1 MTANENLK
9 ALNRKWGWLCEDIKD
24 AVVRNNTM
32 MLLEN
37 SATFMIDNNHTSR
50 AAVDELFEEVLEE
63 TEGNNPNTSG
73 YYGANGK
80 IGDGDRSGVQNYVVP
95 KVMFPVIRRVMPQ
108 LIANEIVSVQPINGR
123 TGVVFYASYQ
133 FSNTKGG
140 VKAGDQ
146 FTGSYKIDEAG
157 DFTDLRAKGGQNIRG
172 QAYYSSQKCGP
183 FTVDYVPEVKLVV
196 DGTGAGRT
204 FTLTVDGKTAT
215 NGSYVPTV
223 ETDLKSF
230 FGDTEPSF
238 LQAEV
243 YPLAGGYVMSFD
255 KKDAAASDAFKY
267 DEGTVTFA
275 PITITVVAN
284 KSIKLGENDA
294 INFADYVAGTYILV
308 PAEKGEL
315 FVQYNQESSTNIP
328 EMQFTLDSKNIETKE
343 RKLKVRYTQEAAQ
356 DLKAHHSLDL
366 EAELVKMASTDMNYE
381 IDREIIDFVDRSVPS
396 QLKWAHNWNF
406 AGTGGIVYNFLD
418 RHRALAQSIYALAGR
433 MAQYNRQGA
442 ANWAIVSP
450 KVAAVLQM
458 IPEFSKEN
466 VNLSPNIYTI
476 GSLNKIKYFV
486 DPNRVGANEDT
497 ILLGFKSPITSYG
510 TGIVYSPYANWM
522 TATVIDPANFDSN
535 KGFFSRYAITLLP
548 RGQWFYAKLLVT
560 NLSDG
565 FGTAQ

>member
-133 FSNTKGG
+133 FANDKGG
-140 VKAGDQ
+140 VKDGDQ

-157 DFTDLRAKGGQNIRG
+157 DFTDLRANGGQNIRG

-183 FTVDYVPEVKLVV
+183 FRPVV
-196 DGTGAGRT
+196 EFTIIKTGTGGTATYAAADVTSTTVGFKTDLDTFFKHGTTPSFLNLELYPLEGGGVVEFEPAAVIALNKFTYTAGDIVYQT
-204 FTLTVDGKTAT
+204 ASTVYKHGKTADELKAIHGGGT
-215 NGSYVPTV
+215 SDVKFNV
-223 ETDLKSF
+223 ELPY
-230 FGDTEPSF
+230 E
-238 LQAEV
+238 A
-243 YPLAGGYVMSFD
+243 
-255 KKDAAASDAFKY
+255 
-267 DEGTVTFA
+267 
-275 PITITVVAN
+275 
-284 KSIKLGENDA
+284 
-294 INFADYVAGTYILV
+294 
-308 PAEKGEL
+308 

-396 QLKWAHNWNF
+396 QLKWAHNWDF
-406 AGTGGIVYNFLD
+406 AGSNGIVYNFLD

-450 KVAAVLQM
+450 KIAAVLQM

-476 GSLNKIKYFV
+476 GSLNKIKYYV
-486 DPNRVGANEDT
+486 DPNRVGANEDA

-548 RGQWFYAKLLVT
+548 RGQWFYAKMLVT

>member
-9 ALNRKWGWLCEDIKD
+9 ALNKKWGWLCEDIKD
-24 AVVRNNTM
+24 AEVRKNTM
-32 MLLEN
+32 MLLES
-37 SATFMIDNNHTSR
+37 SATFMIDNEHTSR

-63 TEGNNPNTSG
+63 TEGTNPNTSG
-73 YYGANGK
+73 YAGANGTV
-80 IGDGDRSGVQNYVVP
+80 GASGRSGVQNYVVP

-108 LIANEIVSVQPINGR
+108 LIANEIVSVQPISGR

-133 FSNTKGG
+133 FANTKGG
-140 VKAGDQ
+140 VDAGDQ
-146 FTGSYKIDEAG
+146 FTGSYKIDEDG
-157 DFTDLRAKGGQNIRG
+157 DFTDLRAAGGQAIRG

-183 FTVDYVPEVKLVV
+183 FTPKAE
-196 DGTGAGRT
+196 
-204 FTLTVDGKTAT
+204 LTVARTGEAAAYVYSATAAVT
-215 NGSYVPTV
+215 TAKVS
-223 ETDLKSF
+223 TDLNSF
-230 FGDTEPSF
+230 FKTGITPSF
-238 LQAEV
+238 LNLEL
-243 YPLAGGYVMSFD
+243 YPTEGGYVLEFE
-255 KKDAAASDAFKY
+255 KKDS
-267 DEGTVTFA
+267 GTT
-275 PITITVVAN
+275 
-284 KSIKLGENDA
+284 
-294 INFADYVAGTYILV
+294 AGTYTYTAGEVAYFFASTPITHDKTQAELGAIYDDTEANKKFLV
-308 PAEKGEL
+308 SLPYEA
-315 FVQYNQESSTNIP
+315 FVQYNQESSANIP
-328 EMQFTLDSKNIETKE
+328 EMQFTLDSKSIETKE

-381 IDREIIDFVDRSVPS
+381 IDREIIDFVDRAVPS

-406 AGTGGIVYNFLD
+406 AGKDKIVYNFLD

-466 VNLSPNIYTI
+466 VGLTPNIYTI

-486 DPNRVGANEDT
+486 DPNRVGANEDA

-548 RGQWFYAKLLVT
+548 RGQWFYAKMLVT

>member
-9 ALNRKWGWLCEDIKD
+9 ALNKKWGWLCEDIKD
-24 AVVRNNTM
+24 AEVRKNTM

-37 SATFMIDNNHTSR
+37 SATFMIDNEHTSR

-63 TEGNNPNTSG
+63 AGVESTNPNTSG
-73 YYGANGK
+73 YYGANGTV
-80 IGDGDRSGVQNYVVP
+80 GNSNRSGVQNYVVP

-108 LIANEIVSVQPINGR
+108 LIANEIVSVQPISGR

-133 FSNTKGG
+133 FANTKGG
-140 VKAGDQ
+140 VDAGDQ
-146 FTGSYKIDEAG
+146 FTGSYKIDEDG
-157 DFTDLRAKGGQNIRG
+157 DFTDLRAAGGQAIRG

-183 FTVDYVPEVKLVV
+183 FTPKAELTITRTGEDAAYVYTATAAVTTANISTDLNSFFKNGAPSLLNLELYPTEGGQVLEFEEKA
-196 DGTGAGRT
+196 DGTT
-204 FTLTVDGKTAT
+204 
-215 NGSYVPTV
+215 
-223 ETDLKSF
+223 
-230 FGDTEPSF
+230 
-238 LQAEV
+238 
-243 YPLAGGYVMSFD
+243 
-255 KKDAAASDAFKY
+255 
-267 DEGTVTFA
+267 
-275 PITITVVAN
+275 
-284 KSIKLGENDA
+284 
-294 INFADYVAGTYILV
+294 AGTYTYTAGEVAYFFTSTPITHDKTQAELGAIYDDTGASKKFLV
-308 PAEKGEL
+308 SLPYEA
-315 FVQYNQESSTNIP
+315 FVQYNQESSANIP

-381 IDREIIDFVDRSVPS
+381 IDREIIDFVDRAVPS

-406 AGTGGIVYNFLD
+406 AGSTGIVYNFLD

-466 VNLSPNIYTI
+466 VGLTPNIYTI

-486 DPNRVGANEDT
+486 DPNRVGANEDA

-548 RGQWFYAKLLVT
+548 RGQWFYAKMLVT